1 MAKRLLVAPVAVIL
15 VLALAGCASSGG
27 SSVSREQEWQLG
39 QQMAAQVAQQVHFV
53 DDPVA
58 NSYVRS
64 VGERIHAQT
73 PIANLPFEFRVV
85 DDSDINA
92 FAVPGGHIYINRGL
106 IGAANK
112 ADELAGVLAH
122 EISHV
127 VARHVI
133 KQAEQQQTIG
143 TIGAILL
150 GQNPGVL
157 EQLAAQIVA
166 GGAMARFSRQD
177 EKEADDLGVKFMTAA
192 GYNPQGMVD
201 LFQTLLAQEKSQPS
215 RVARFFT
222 DHPLTQ
228 DRIRDV
234 QGRVGSMASSS
245 GLITDEP
252 EFHEVKSRIA
262 P

>member
-53 DDPVA
+53 NDPVA

-234 QGRVGSMASSS
+234 Q
-245 GLITDEP
+245 
-252 EFHEVKSRIA
+252 
-262 P
+262 